1 MNAKKLTGVVG
12 VVAAGVLGYSLYQ
25 IIPEGKELTGGEVV
39 GELDGPNLIPYSV
52 KLHRYGD
59 HQFLEGRVRPTLE
72 NNAKLQQAPNLDALI
87 PTLAERQREQ
97 RKQSAVASATTALA
111 SGHSEIASTIL
122 TDSASISDETNLL
135 YRGQANGRYSLLG
148 GISSSIGIKLIAP
161 PSGNPL
167 YLTNSTIRDLGK
179 DEPPAWDALR
189 SDDLGATWQY
199 DKDVTLSYQQYMA
212 FLSPKRAIALDD
224 CDWRI
229 TCLKYSNDSAKHWSE
244 VSLRKQVWQ
253 DADEFEEAFTEQA
266 LHSGDQLNYGW
277 SLYPLD
283 EDRAIGWSW
292 RERFSQEGEIEL
304 IETRRFEVLL
314 RDDAPPTFQ
323 VTRAVAPVPPSAI
336 YTHQAE
342 GLPVYETLDNQ
353 IYVLDKVEKNW
364 RRLAVTPEVRGSVT
378 RIGEAWFGRDAW
390 VVLAY
395 ADPWLS
401 LTTLVDSTTT
411 YFYTRD
417 QGKTWHPFQLPADQY
432 RLLGLDASG
441 SGLLVNAE
449 RDGKTVIRRYPLE

>member
-12 VVAAGVLGYSLYQ
+12 VITAWVLGYSLYQ
-25 IIPEGKELTGGEVV
+25 IIPEGKELTDGEVV
-39 GELDGPNLIPYSV
+39 GELDGPNLTPYSV

-59 HQFLEGRVRPTLE
+59 HQFLEGRVSPTLE

-97 RKQSAVASATTALA
+97 RKQSAVAGATTALA
-111 SGHSEIASTIL
+111 SGHSEIGSTIL
-122 TDSASISDETNLL
+122 MDSASINDETNLL
-135 YRGQANGRYSLLG
+135 YRDQANGRYSLLG
-148 GISSSIGIKLIAP
+148 GISSIGIKLIAP

-199 DKDVTLSYQQYMA
+199 DKDVTLTYQKYVA
-212 FLSPKRAIALDD
+212 FLSPKRAIALDN
-224 CDWRI
+224 CDWI
-229 TCLKYSNDSAKHWSE
+229 TCLKYSSDSAKHWSE
-244 VSLRKQVWQ
+244 ASLHKQVWQ

-283 EDRAIGWSW
+283 VDRAIGWSW
-292 RERFSQEGEIEL
+292 RERFSKEGEIEL

-314 RDDAPPTFQ
+314 RDDAPPTLQ
-323 VTRAVAPVPPSAI
+323 VKRAVAPVPPSTI
-336 YTHQAE
+336 YTRQSE
-342 GLPVYETLDNQ
+342 GLPVYGVLGNQ

-364 RRLAVTPEVRGSVT
+364 RRLAAIPDVRGSVT
-378 RIGEAWFGRDAW
+378 RVAEAWFGRDAW
-390 VVLAY
+390 VVLVY

-401 LTTLVDSTTT
+401 LTTLVDPTTT

-417 QGKTWHPFQLPADQY
+417 QGKTWRPFQLPADQY
-432 RLLGLDASG
+432 GLLGLDASG
-441 SGLLVNAE
+441 SGLLFDAE
-449 RDGKTVIRRYPLE
+449 RDGKTVIRRYSLD